1 MRMCEFVLFGGSPL
15 SQAGFASGPRFG
27 TPPAVCLQAMQ
38 RQVEVQRRIKQKVG
52 SKEFEDTIQEWRVF
66 WRAVW
71 RFGALMADIGWAKK
85 NKTPLCLLAWPK
97 HTHTQV
103 GWNKCPG
110 GVELEKQLQSFGGRT
125 CRPHLQAPDRR
136 RYKRSLK
143 GTLAW
148 HPTVRWGWVSSG
160 DLPRPSQD

>member
-97 HTHTQV
+97 HTHTHKLV
-103 GWNKCPG
+103 GTSA
-110 GVELEKQLQSFGGRT
+110 LEGWSWKSNSRVSGAGHADLT
-125 CRPHLQAPDRR
+125 C
-136 RYKRSLK
+136 KRLT
-143 GTLAW
+143 GEDTRGA
-148 HPTVRWGWVSSG
+148 
-160 DLPRPSQD
+160 